1 VRYLRFFLFVVFAL
15 LFNILIVPP
24 FILISLITRKDR
36 TLFAIYKIFLKISFF
51 ILGIRVKVLGIENIP
66 EPPFIIAPNH
76 TSYLDPPA
84 LIMVISY
91 NIRAM
96 AKKSV
101 FNIPILGIA
110 LSIGKFIKVD
120 RSSASRASKSFR
132 EAEKLLKSGIPL
144 MIFPEG
150 TRTYNGNLQRFK
162 GGVARLSL
170 KSGVPVVP
178 TVIKGGFELLPRTA
192 NIPKPGEILI
202 KFLPPIYPD
211 KFNDAS
217 ELNIALRS
225 AIEDALG

>member
-1 VRYLRFFLFVVFAL
+1 VRYLRFFFFVVFAL

-51 ILGIRVKVLGIENIP
+51 ILGIRVKVLGRENIP

>member
-1 VRYLRFFLFVVFAL
+1 MRYLRFFFFVVFAL

>member
-1 VRYLRFFLFVVFAL
+1 MRYLRFFLFVVFAL

-36 TLFAIYKIFLKISFF
+36 ILFSVYKIFLKISFF
-51 ILGIRVKVLGIENIP
+51 ILGIRVKVLGRENIP

-150 TRTYNGNLQRFK
+150 TRTYNGNLQRLK

>member
-1 VRYLRFFLFVVFAL
+1 MRYLRFFLFVVFAL

>member
-1 VRYLRFFLFVVFAL
+1 VRYLRFFFFVVFAL